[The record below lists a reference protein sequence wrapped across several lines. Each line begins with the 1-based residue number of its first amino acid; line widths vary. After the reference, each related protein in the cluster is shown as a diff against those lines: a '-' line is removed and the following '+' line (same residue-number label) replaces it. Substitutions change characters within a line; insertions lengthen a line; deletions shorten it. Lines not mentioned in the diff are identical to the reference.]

1 MKLSNSRAV
10 FPVKRPTQK
19 LRNTYSP
26 SSLHTR
32 AKHWIRRDSAQKLCA
47 PDRILYCAAH
57 RRQRHRNR
65 GDVRTYSRQQ
75 RQRQYRRS
83 RQNRRRNVPPQLC
96 QHGKTCRVKIC
107 NLRANAQTILVP
119 VWKHAQHKA
128 HQRPHRRNRDDV
140 HTFSKQQRQRQ
151 HHRHLH
157 RNNRKII
164 TPHQRF
170 RRRKMYRTRIYNPCA
185 NARKIFAPVQN
196 HAHHKAHQRPRRRNR
211 GGVHTYSR
219 QQRQRQHRQ
228 SRQNRRRN
236 ILPQLCRHWKMCR
249 GRFRKH
255 PVSAQTI
262 YDCALSQMHHS
273 TLHPQHHKSLG
284 GVHLYGRQR
293 NPTQKKRPRRIFI
306 QSHQKFVLRK
316 IFPSVNRR
324 ASVKSQRS
332 RSCVTRCRLSRRQR
346 KHRTFGISSRLV
358 HGRRATLS
366 LLTVR

>member
-1 MKLSNSRAV
+1 MKPSSSRAV

-19 LRNTYSP
+19 LRNTYSQ

-47 PDRILYCAAH
+47 PDRILYCAEH
-57 RRQRHRNR
+57 RRQRH
-65 GDVRTYSRQQ
+65 
-75 RQRQYRRS
+75 
-83 RQNRRRNVPPQLC
+83 
-96 QHGKTCRVKIC
+96 
-107 NLRANAQTILVP
+107 
-119 VWKHAQHKA
+119 
-128 HQRPHRRNRDDV
+128 RNRDDV
-140 HTFSKQQRQRQ
+140 HTFSTQQRQRQ

-170 RRRKMYRTRIYNPCA
+170 RRRKMYRTRICNPCA

-211 GGVHTYSR
+211 GGVH
-219 QQRQRQHRQ
+219 
-228 SRQNRRRN
+228 
-236 ILPQLCRHWKMCR
+236 
-249 GRFRKH
+249 
-255 PVSAQTI
+255 
-262 YDCALSQMHHS
+262 
-273 TLHPQHHKSLG
+273 
-284 GVHLYGRQR
+284 LYGKQR
-293 NPTQKKRPRRIFI
+293 NPTQKKRLRRIFI

-324 ASVKSQRS
+324 ASVKRQRS

>member
-19 LRNTYSP
+19 LRNTYSQ

-75 RQRQYRRS
+75 RQRQYRQS

-107 NLRANAQTILVP
+107 NLR
-119 VWKHAQHKA
+119 
-128 HQRPHRRNRDDV
+128 
-140 HTFSKQQRQRQ
+140 
-151 HHRHLH
+151 
-157 RNNRKII
+157 
-164 TPHQRF
+164 
-170 RRRKMYRTRIYNPCA
+170 A

-219 QQRQRQHRQ
+219 QQKQRRHRR

-284 GVHLYGRQR
+284 GVHLYGKQR
-293 NPTQKKRPRRIFI
+293 NPTQKKRPRRIFT

-346 KHRTFGISSRLV
+346 KRRTFGISSRLV